1 METRPLSAHV
11 TPRRWSIG
19 RAAAHALLLSLIPL
33 GTAAAQPYASVQ
45 VTRDRT
51 EIECFGRPTKTCM
64 TAQEGTVLEVLYV
77 DGDRYNHRKSNW
89 YWVLL
94 PPDMWGRRVSGWV
107 RGDVVA
113 HVPLPPPTSA
123 SRANLTEAPPATDA
137 RHEPRETAMP
147 AAVEEAPAAARAV
160 IGDVVIN
167 FEFDKSA
174 LTDEAR
180 QKLES
185 AIVWTTTPGQ
195 GLTVALTGHAD
206 ALGREPYNDRLGTA
220 RAETVK
226 RYLMEQLGLS
236 ADAISVVSYG
246 EKQPIA
252 PNKTRAGRAQ
262 NRRVEIKSGGASA
275 GQSVTASASR

>member
-11 TPRRWSIG
+11 TPRRWSPG
-19 RAAAHALLLSLIPL
+19 RALAHALLVSLIPL
-33 GTAAAQPYASVQ
+33 STAAAQPYAAVQ
-45 VTRDRT
+45 VTRDQT

-77 DGDRYNHRKSNW
+77 DGDRYTHRESNW

-94 PPDMWGRRVSGWV
+94 PRDEWGRRVTGWV

-113 HVPLPPPTSA
+113 HVPPVQPTSVA
-123 SRANLTEAPPATDA
+123 QANVAATPGATDV
-137 RHEPRETAMP
+137 RHEPRETTMP
-147 AAVEEAPAAARAV
+147 AAVEEAPAARAV
-160 IGDVVIN
+160 MSVSDLVIN
-167 FEFDKSA
+167 FEFDKSS

-185 AIVWTTTPGQ
+185 AIVWTTSPGQ
-195 GLTVALTGHAD
+195 GLTVALAGHAD
-206 ALGREPYNDRLGTA
+206 GIGRESYNDRLGSA

-226 RYLMEQLGLS
+226 RYLMEQLGLP
-236 ADAISVVSYG
+236 ADSITVVSYG

-262 NRRVEIKSGGASA
+262 NRRVEIKNGGASA
-275 GQSVTASASR
+275 VQTASSSR